1 MNAPATGAART
12 AAVAATMDRVKS
24 IEHAHGVTRP
34 ALDLIMTEL
43 LALAGHEALFPAAEF
58 PPPPAGE
65 KGSKRYLLQEDP
77 DGRFALYMLAL
88 NPGNSTKPHDHTTWA
103 VVTAVEGQERN
114 TVYRRVDDGSQ
125 AGHARLEKV
134 RDVMVE
140 PGTGIALM
148 PEDIHS
154 IHTPGQAGE
163 TASTRHLHCYGLAL
177 ERLDERQG
185 FDLEANTVQPYN
197 KAFMTKT
204 ANR

>member
-1 MNAPATGAART
+1 MNASSAAPART
-12 AAVAATMDRVKS
+12 AAVAAAMEKVKS
-24 IEHAHGVTRP
+24 IELGQGVTR
-34 ALDLIMTEL
+34 ASLDAIKVEM
-43 LALAGHEALFPAAEF
+43 LALAGQESLFPASEF

-103 VVTAVEGQERN
+103 VVTAVEGQELN
-114 TVYRRVDDGSQ
+114 KVYRRADDGTQ
-125 AGHARLEKV
+125 EGHARLEQV
-134 RDVMVE
+134 REVMVE

-154 IHTPGQAGE
+154 IHTAG
-163 TASTRHLHCYGLAL
+163 TQSTRHLHCYGLAL
-177 ERLDERQG
+177 ERLDNRQG
-185 FDLEANTVQPYN
+185 FDLEEGTVQPYN
-197 KAFMTKT
+197 KAFMTPT

>member
-1 MNAPATGAART
+1 MNVSAAPAARA
-12 AAVAATMDRVKS
+12 AAVSATMDRVKA
-24 IEHAHGVTRP
+24 IERAEGVTRP
-34 ALDLIMTEL
+34 ALEAIKAEMLL
-43 LALAGHEALFPAAEF
+43 LAEHEALFPAAEF
-58 PPPPAGE
+58 PPPPPGE
-65 KGSKRYLLQEDP
+65 KGSRRYLLQEDP

-103 VVTAVEGQERN
+103 VVVGVEGQELN
-114 TVYRRVDDGSQ
+114 KVYRRVDDGSRE
-125 AGHARLEKV
+125 GHAELEPV
-134 RDVMVE
+134 REVMVE

-154 IHTPGQAGE
+154 IHTEGS
-163 TASTRHLHCYGLAL
+163 ASTRHLHVYGLAL
-177 ERLDERQG
+177 ERLDERHG

>member
-24 IEHAHGVTRP
+24 IEHEHGVTRA
-34 ALDLIMTEL
+34 ALDLIKSEM
-43 LALAGHEALFPAAEF
+43 LALAAHEALFPAAEF

-65 KGSKRYLLQEDP
+65 TGSKRYLLQEDP
-77 DGRFALYMLAL
+77 DSRFALYMLAL

-103 VVTAVEGQERN
+103 VVTAVEGQELN
-114 TVYRRVDDGSQ
+114 KVYRRIDDGTQ
-125 AGHARLEKV
+125 EGHARLEQV
-134 RDVMVE
+134 REVMVE

-154 IHTPGQAGE
+154 IHTAG

-177 ERLDERQG
+177 EKLDERQG